1 MIACYGDSLTYGFG
15 LVEGRK
21 WIDLVNKK
29 GYDLKNYGINGET
42 LLQIRQRVKRD
53 APQGRTFVM
62 GGTNDFAMDLSVD
75 LVFDVYQDLASYF
88 SQRGV
93 DALFGIPLPADP
105 ESYIQKSLALKLED
119 LHERMLKAFPR
130 EELVDFYAAF
140 SPYDGK
146 YFFDDVHPNKL
157 GAEKMAEVF
166 LKEVDL

>member
-53 APQGRTFVM
+53 APQGRVFVM

-75 LVFDVYQDLASYF
+75 LVPDVY
-88 SQRGV
+88 
-93 DALFGIPLPADP
+93 
-105 ESYIQKSLALKLED
+105 
-119 LHERMLKAFPR
+119 
-130 EELVDFYAAF
+130 
-140 SPYDGK
+140 
-146 YFFDDVHPNKL
+146 
-157 GAEKMAEVF
+157 
-166 LKEVDL
+166 